1 MGMIQN
7 KVYPLY
13 FSSGYRMK
21 FSVKYENFSPDLCLG
36 WEEYFLQRE
45 KSLLRVASVAVAD
58 GDAPSIWLQKI
69 IYFLYGDAYTAQVS
83 NAAAFLSFAKFWK
96 EMTFLLSLRRVDVCL
111 ANCTEK
117 IR

>member
-58 GDAPSIWLQKI
+58 GDAPSI
-69 IYFLYGDAYTAQVS
+69 
-83 NAAAFLSFAKFWK
+83 
-96 EMTFLLSLRRVDVCL
+96 
-111 ANCTEK
+111 
-117 IR
+117 